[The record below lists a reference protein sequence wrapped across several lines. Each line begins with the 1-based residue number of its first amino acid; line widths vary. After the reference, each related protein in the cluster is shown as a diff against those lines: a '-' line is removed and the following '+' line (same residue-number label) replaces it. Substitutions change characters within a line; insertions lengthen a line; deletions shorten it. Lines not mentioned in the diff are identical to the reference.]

1 MLQKSLVQYGLLLS
15 GTALLAVGVQIF
27 LEPAG
32 LVAGGISGL
41 GMILDDVSQ
50 KFGGPMIPLWL
61 VNTVCNVPLFVWAW
75 RIQGRQFVGRT
86 ILTSLLFS
94 VMLYFASLFPYYHG
108 DFFTAA
114 AYGGILSG
122 AGLGLVLRGG
132 ATTGGVDLA
141 AAVLHHSALR
151 HISLPTLVFLLDAAI
166 ILLGMV
172 TFGATHTLYAVL
184 SVGIMEKVMHIT
196 AEGIHGQRAA
206 IIFSEHGIQVKD
218 ALVKQNIFA
227 LIAQRQMFVQ
237 KEQQWV
243 VFCVFSQK
251 ELPLVK
257 SILINIDRNAFFL
270 VADIRE
276 VLGEQSFSG

>member
-1 MLQKSLVQYGLLLS
+1 
-15 GTALLAVGVQIF
+15 
-27 LEPAG
+27 
-32 LVAGGISGL
+32 
-41 GMILDDVSQ
+41 
-50 KFGGPMIPLWL
+50 
-61 VNTVCNVPLFVWAW
+61 
-75 RIQGRQFVGRT
+75 
-86 ILTSLLFS
+86 
-94 VMLYFASLFPYYHG
+94 
-108 DFFTAA
+108 
-114 AYGGILSG
+114 
-122 AGLGLVLRGG
+122 
-132 ATTGGVDLA
+132 
-141 AAVLHHSALR
+141 
-151 HISLPTLVFLLDAAI
+151 
-166 ILLGMV
+166 MV